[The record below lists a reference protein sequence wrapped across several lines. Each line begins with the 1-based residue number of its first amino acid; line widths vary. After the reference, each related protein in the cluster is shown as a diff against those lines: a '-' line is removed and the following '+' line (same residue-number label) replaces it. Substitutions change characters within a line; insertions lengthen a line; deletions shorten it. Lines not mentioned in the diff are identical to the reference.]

1 MELHIKRHLEG
12 TDVLTTTASLDADVV
27 SVKISLNDVVLA
39 NSILSRANIV
49 KPTGRQGGENGGQ
62 VQGQG
67 SGMGSGKGQ
76 GQGQGLVVGSRNA
89 TPSRARSSTLSTNP
103 LSPPTPTLI
112 PTSALTT
119 SSSANADAVVPSTLY
134 DLVAQLRSVS
144 LVLINDFNHQNI
156 PILKVSLVHSDCR
169 AGGRV
174 GALEG
179 EGSFQIMAAY
189 YNTTVSVWE
198 PILEQW
204 GPTITVTSSKTDAHV
219 EVVSDSTIQIDVSG
233 AMVKSFSQVLNLTS
247 TVLEEIQ
254 SSHAIIAKQSQSQSQ
269 CQYQHQNHSHNHNQ
283 NQNQNQ
289 NQNNSQSHDM
299 DYDYNHML
307 TAGKQVNDRILTTL
321 RNTRN
326 YNNDNNYNNGNNNGN
341 NNNNNNDINN
351 ERKKI
356 QSKRHE
362 IEYGNVY
369 GAQIRGT
376 DSPVVF
382 ENHLEFPI
390 EIFDSVTL
398 ESLMVL
404 RAGENGPLLSP
415 NLVSRSWMQ
424 SQGKHPTL
432 FNVRVLGRFKDH
444 RLPLLQLSL
453 NMNKPRPYSLQPN
466 LSTGP
471 KGLGGVK
478 GSDRSRGTEPIVEV
492 AYENQRFHPLEMQWS
507 IPWPDLKD
515 PPTWSDA
522 LGYGPRNP
530 SSVRLPSESWE
541 WVEGDWNV
549 EFDGVVGIE
558 IDEEGWEYANNFTAF
573 SISNKRRTKKPL
585 DVTRRRK
592 WTRSRISKSSASD
605 ELLRPLTVVWDVKT
619 LQNGSRLALI
629 RSGLQVKNDMSFPI
643 SVAID
648 GFPGQAPSLIFNL
661 LEEGDQDSRPVSRI
675 SHENEHENGNGNL
688 VPIKAGTVGRTG
700 GQTARIFDNIPVG
713 RIFSLPLLLSSASV
727 MRVRPYKVC
736 SEGHGNAWSQSMA
749 CRANNTVTW
758 SCKKDEKDSN
768 KQIIKEKEDGTILS
782 NHFRVIS
789 APEGALLTASD
800 QHDLICG
807 VEQGC
812 AGRDRDRGRGRER
825 DKDRDRDR
833 DGGRDRGRGSEDE
846 PVTSNVCIRG
856 LILTADRSR
865 LVACV
870 PYATCHNL
878 LPCELEFQFLSGDG
892 NTEQVHRTC
901 VHVECY
907 VFN

>member
-1 MELHIKRHLEG
+1 MELHVKRHLVG

-49 KPTGRQGGENGGQ
+49 KPTGNQGGENGGQ
-62 VQGQG
+62 GQG
-67 SGMGSGKGQ
+67 SGVGSGKGQ
-76 GQGQGLVVGSRNA
+76 GQGQGAGSKNA
-89 TPSRARSSTLSTNP
+89 TPSRARSSTSSTNP
-103 LSPPTPTLI
+103 LSPPTPTLV
-112 PTSALTT
+112 PTSALTS
-119 SSSANADAVVPSTLY
+119 SSSATADAVAPSTLY

-204 GPTITVTSSKTDAHV
+204 GPTITVTSSKTDTHV
-219 EVVSDSTIQIDVSG
+219 EVVSDSTIQVDVSG

-247 TVLEEIQ
+247 TVLEQIQ
-254 SSHAIIAKQSQSQSQ
+254 SSHAITAKQSQSQ
-269 CQYQHQNHSHNHNQ
+269 YQHQHQSQ
-283 NQNQNQ
+283 NQNQSHNQTISYNQ
-289 NQNNSQSHDM
+289 NHGHNQNM

-307 TAGKQVNDRILTTL
+307 TAVKPVNDQIITTL

-326 YNNDNNYNNGNNNGN
+326 YNNDNNN
-341 NNNNNNDINN
+341 NNNNNNGNNKNNNDINN
-351 ERKKI
+351 DRKTI

-362 IEYGNVY
+362 NENENSNVH
-369 GAQIRGT
+369 GSQIRGT

-390 EIFDSVTL
+390 EIFDSITL

-424 SQGKHPTL
+424 NQGKHPTL

-453 NMNKPRPYSLQPN
+453 NMNNPRPYSLQPN

-471 KGLGGVK
+471 KGLGGLK

-492 AYENQRFHPLEMQWS
+492 TYENQRYHPLEMQWAT
-507 IPWPDLKD
+507 PWPDLKD

-530 SSVRLPSESWE
+530 SSVRLPSECWE

-549 EFDGVVGIE
+549 QFDGIVGIE

-629 RSGLQVKNDMSFPI
+629 RSGLQVKNDMSFAI

-661 LEEGDQDSRPVSRI
+661 LEEGDQDSRPDSRI
-675 SHENEHENGNGNL
+675 THENENGSGNIM
-688 VPIKAGTVGRTG
+688 PIKAGTVGRTG
-700 GQTARIFDNIPVG
+700 GQTARIFDNIPEG

-736 SEGHGNAWSQSMA
+736 NEGNGNAWSQSMA

-758 SCKKDEKDSN
+758 NGKKDEKDSSI
-768 KQIIKEKEDGTILS
+768 QIIKEKEDGTSLL

-807 VEQGC
+807 VEQGS
-812 AGRDRDRGRGRER
+812 AGRDRDRDRDRDRGRDRERDRDRGRGREN
-825 DKDRDRDR
+825 
-833 DGGRDRGRGSEDE
+833 G
-846 PVTSNVCIRG
+846 PVTSNACIRG

-892 NTEQVHRTC
+892 NTEQVQC
-901 VHVECY
+901 VHLCVLL
-907 VFN
+907 VMHLVH